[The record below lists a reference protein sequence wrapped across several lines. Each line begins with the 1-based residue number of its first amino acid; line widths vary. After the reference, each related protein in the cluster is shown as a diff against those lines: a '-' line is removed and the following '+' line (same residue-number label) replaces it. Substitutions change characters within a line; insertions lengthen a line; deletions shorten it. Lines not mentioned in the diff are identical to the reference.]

1 MFGKRLCG
9 LFAAVVVSGLSGTAQ
24 ASLIGSTVNVTS
36 PHGNCLGVTVGGGLE
51 CRIDD
56 GSGAFGNLID
66 VDIQDSR
73 IVFEFL
79 DPVRQS
85 FLWVSSPVVFDVVVD
100 GLTWVNDA
108 NAAIAS
114 IAVTT
119 ELFGGAGS
127 VGNPNTIG
135 AVQSGA
141 NQVTLNFGDLHRDEC
156 PTPLC
161 ARLTVDITPE
171 AHSALPEPA
180 TLALFGLG
188 LAGLGLAARRRRPAQ
203 GLGR

>member
-1 MFGKRLCG
+1 MFVKCVGG
-9 LFAAVVVSGLSGTAQ
+9 LFAAVVAFGLASGAQ
-24 ASLIGSTVNVTS
+24 ASLIGSTVDITS
-36 PHGNCLGVTVGGGLE
+36 VHGNCLGVTVGGGLE
-51 CRIDD
+51 CRIND

-66 VDIQDSR
+66 VDIQASR

-85 FLWVSSPVVFDVVVD
+85 LLWVSSPVVFDVVVD

-141 NQVTLNFGDLHRDEC
+141 NQVTLNVGDLHRDEC

-161 ARLTVDITPE
+161 ARVTVDITPE
-171 AHSALPEPA
+171 HSALPEPA

-188 LAGLGLAARRRRPAQ
+188 LVGLGLAAWNRRGVSLQ
-203 GLGR
+203 